1 MRAADPADEAF
12 GVPQRVES
20 RDVVLQ
26 DGAGAAAALRG
37 KHVKVVLP
45 AVRLSVLLMEP

>member
-1 MRAADPADEAF
+1 MADPADEAF

-26 DGAGAAAALRG
+26 DGAGTATAFGG
-37 KHVKVVLP
+37 KHVKVVFS
-45 AVRLSVLLMEP
+45 AVGLSILLMEA